1 MYNITIIIVN
11 IAVSGIISCL
21 SLCMIFPK
29 DEEKAKRIRTLL
41 STHTHDDGS
50 PNEKKVSYN
59 FF

>member
-21 SLCMIFPK
+21 SLHDISKK

-41 STHTHDDGS
+41 STHTHNDGS
-50 PNEKKVSYN
+50 PNRKKSQL
-59 FF
+59 